1 MRCAGAPHVPRTAIT
16 YTWDVRLIEVDGSPA
31 RVAELVDALAAAL
44 DGGPPVLPLPV
55 GMRVEVTR
63 APAGTAVVVATSGS
77 TGAPKLVAL
86 SAAALRAS
94 ARATEAR
101 LGGPGRWLLA
111 LPAEHVAGV
120 QVIVRALLAGA
131 APVVLDLRGGFRP
144 GGFAAATA
152 ALDPGRRYTSLVPT
166 QLRRI
171 LDAATVAGDA
181 AGDATGAGRGG
192 GRDRGGGAS
201 GAGGALA
208 ALDALRSYA
217 AVLVGGAA
225 LDPGTRERARSV
237 GVRVVTTYGMSETAG
252 GCVYDG
258 VPLDGVTV
266 DLDPDGR
273 ILLGGRTLA
282 SGYLQPDGTPGPHAD
297 GTPGLHP
304 EDTLGPAD
312 GGRGDDPTPDRAST
326 QAAIDRTPDRASA
339 QAAFDGGRF
348 RTGDLG
354 RWRDGRLEVLGR
366 ADDMI
371 VTGGE
376 KVAPAAVERVL
387 AAQPGVHAAC
397 VTGIPDAQWGQV
409 VVAAV
414 VWETPRSAE
423 ALRKAV
429 RAALGRAAVPR
440 RIVAVAEIPL
450 RGIGK
455 PDRAAVARL
464 VTAAAAGDH
473 PAR

>member
-1 MRCAGAPHVPRTAIT
+1 
-16 YTWDVRLIEVDGSPA
+16 VRLIEVDGSPG
-31 RVAELVDALAAAL
+31 RVAELVEALAAAL
-44 DGGPPVLPLPV
+44 HGGPPVLPVPV
-55 GMRVEVTR
+55 GARPGVTR
-63 APAGTAVVVATSGS
+63 APAGTAVVIATSGS
-77 TGAPKLVAL
+77 TGEPKFVAL

-131 APVVLDLRGGFRP
+131 PPVVMDLRTGFRP
-144 GGFAAATA
+144 DAFAAATA
-152 ALDPGRRYTSLVPT
+152 ALGPGRRYTSLVPT

-171 LDAATVAGDA
+171 LDADEGV
-181 AGDATGAGRGG
+181 
-192 GRDRGGGAS
+192 
-201 GAGGALA
+201 A
-208 ALDALRSYA
+208 ALQSYA

-225 LDPGTRERARSV
+225 LDPATRERARAA

-266 DLDPDGR
+266 DLEPDGR
-273 ILLGGRTLA
+273 ILLGGPTLA
-282 SGYLQPDGTPGPHAD
+282 SGYLAPHSD
-297 GTPGLHP
+297 
-304 EDTLGPAD
+304 E
-312 GGRGDDPTPDRAST
+312 
-326 QAAIDRTPDRASA
+326 
-339 QAAFDGGRF
+339 AAFEGGRF

-366 ADDMI
+366 ADDVI

-387 AAQPGVHAAC
+387 ATQPGVRAAC
-397 VTGIPDAQWGQV
+397 VVGVPDAEWGQV
-409 VVAAV
+409 VAAAV
-414 VWETPRSAE
+414 VWEGPTADA
-423 ALRKAV
+423 ALQEAV
-429 RAALGRAAVPR
+429 RIALGRAAVPR
-440 RIVAVAEIPL
+440 LLVAVPGLPL

-464 VTAAAAGDH
+464 VSAAAERHH